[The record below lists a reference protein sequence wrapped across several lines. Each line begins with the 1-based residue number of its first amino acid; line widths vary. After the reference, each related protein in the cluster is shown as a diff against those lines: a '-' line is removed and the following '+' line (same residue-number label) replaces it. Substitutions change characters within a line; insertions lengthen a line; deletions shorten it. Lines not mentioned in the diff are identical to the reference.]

1 MRSSLVRRIP
11 IFLALLIAAGGAGA
25 QMYKW
30 VDKDGKVR
38 YSDTPPPGVKTSTVR
53 EPSAAPAPAPAAKDA
68 KDAKDG
74 KAAKKGPLTPA
85 EQEQEYRKRRA
96 ESEKAAEK
104 TAAEQKELATKKA
117 DCERAREYLRTLES
131 GQRISRTNA
140 QGERTFL
147 DESQVAQETASAR
160 QAAQA
165 NCK

>member
-38 YSDTPPPGVKTSTVR
+38 YSDTPPPGVKTSTVKA
-53 EPSAAPAPAPAAKDA
+53 PAAAPEQGASPAAKDG
-68 KDAKDG
+68 KDAKG
-74 KAAKKGPLTPA
+74 AKKGPLTPA

-96 ESEKAAEK
+96 EAEKAAEK
-104 TAAEQKELATKKA
+104 SAAAQKELATKKA

-140 QGERTFL
+140 QGERVFL
-147 DESQVAQETASAR
+147 DESQVAQETAGAR